1 MRFDEAVLVAMKK
14 FRDGEVLSKTKELK
28 EGAVRYT
35 PEYFND
41 LEKEILGEDVEADL
55 NKEVEID
62 DAI

>member
-1 MRFDEAVLVAMKK
+1 MRFDEAVLLAIKK

-35 PEYFND
+35 PEYFD
-41 LEKEILGEDVEADL
+41 ELEKDILGEDLKDDL
-55 NKEVEID
+55 DQEMEIE